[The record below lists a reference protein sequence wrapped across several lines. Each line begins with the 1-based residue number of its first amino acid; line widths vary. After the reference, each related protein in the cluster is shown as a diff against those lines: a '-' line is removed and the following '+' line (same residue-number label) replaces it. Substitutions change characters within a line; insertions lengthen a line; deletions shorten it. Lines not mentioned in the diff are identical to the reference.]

1 MCAFLQSTLND
12 PSIFWPALEALAT
25 VIAAGLIIWQL
36 NRIRE
41 ESVAHKMEGFKY
53 SMELLS
59 SSEFKDQAGSFYK
72 LLDQG
77 DAFQWVS
84 SLPPLVFWT
93 LRTLEIVDLLIKTK
107 YLDESFF
114 FRIEGR
120 RLANLGI
127 KIRMLE
133 EGRDTPRFEEEIKQY
148 PNGRDLL
155 RRAEVWAEAQGIR
168 FI

>member
-1 MCAFLQSTLND
+1 
-12 PSIFWPALEALAT
+12 
-25 VIAAGLIIWQL
+25 
-36 NRIRE
+36 
-41 ESVAHKMEGFKY
+41 
-53 SMELLS
+53 MELLVS
-59 SSEFKDQAGSFYK
+59 PEFKEQAGSFYK

-77 DAFQWVS
+77 DAFQWVN
-84 SLPPLVFWT
+84 SLPPLVFWI
-93 LRTLEIVDLLIKTK
+93 LRTLEIVDLLVKTK

-127 KIRMLE
+127 KIAMLE
-133 EGRDTPRFEEEIKQY
+133 EGRDTPKFEEEVKQY

-155 RRAEVWAEAQGIR
+155 RRAVTWAEIEGIR